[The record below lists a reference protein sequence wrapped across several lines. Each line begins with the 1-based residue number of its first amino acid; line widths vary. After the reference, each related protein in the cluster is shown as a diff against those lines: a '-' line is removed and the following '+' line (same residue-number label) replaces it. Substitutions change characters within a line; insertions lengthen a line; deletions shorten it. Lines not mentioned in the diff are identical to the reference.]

1 MTKKILAW
9 LLAAMMLLSLAACA
23 AKETPDAED
32 TKEESSAVQETP
44 DTTEDQ
50 PEVTKPSDEETDKTD
65 TEAEKP
71 DTEPDEADPED
82 TTTEDS
88 KPETSEPEDTQPEDT
103 TTTTEE
109 SSDDELMVD
118 PPAENKVDLAA
129 VRTAIVDQ
137 LGLTDPLNLDTDALN
152 NLYGIDPSLV
162 AQSAS
167 FTVAAGTFPDEV
179 IMVEAV
185 SDEAVATIQEKLQS
199 RLDQVLVQS
208 QSYDAE
214 NYKAA
219 QSCQVR
225 VNGRFVSLILSP
237 KQADI
242 AAIYA
247 SYVG

>member
-9 LLAAMMLLSLAACA
+9 LLAAMMVLSLAACA

-109 SSDDELMVD
+109 PSDGELMVD

-137 LGLTDPLNLDTDALN
+137 LGLSDPLNLDTDALN

-179 IMVEAV
+179 VMVEAV

-199 RLDQVLVQS
+199 RLDEVLVQS

>member
-1 MTKKILAW
+1 MTKKMLAW
-9 LLAAMMLLSLAACA
+9 LLAAMMVLSLAACA

-32 TKEESSAVQETP
+32 TKEDTSTVQETP
-44 DTTEDQ
+44 NTTEDQ
-50 PEVTKPSDEETDKTD
+50 PEVTEPSDEETDKTD

-82 TTTEDS
+82 TTTEES

-109 SSDDELMVD
+109 PSDDELMVD

-179 IMVEAV
+179 VMVEAV
-185 SDEAVATIQEKLQS
+185 SDEAVAAIQEKLQS

>member
-9 LLAAMMLLSLAACA
+9 LLAAMMVLSLAACA

-44 DTTEDQ
+44 DPTEDQ

-109 SSDDELMVD
+109 PSDGEIMVD

-137 LGLTDPLNLDTDALN
+137 LGLSDPLNLDTDALN
-152 NLYGIDPSLV
+152 NLYGIDPSLI

-179 IMVEAV
+179 VMVEAV

-199 RLDQVLVQS
+199 RLDEVLVQS

>member
-9 LLAAMMLLSLAACA
+9 LLAAMMVLSLAACA

-44 DTTEDQ
+44 DPTEDQ

-88 KPETSEPEDTQPEDT
+88 KPETSEPEDTQPEDP

-109 SSDDELMVD
+109 PSDGELMVD

-137 LGLTDPLNLDTDALN
+137 LGLSDPLNLDTDALN

-179 IMVEAV
+179 VMVEAV
-185 SDEAVATIQEKLQS
+185 SDEAVASIQEKLQS

>member
-9 LLAAMMLLSLAACA
+9 LLAAMMVLSLAACA

-109 SSDDELMVD
+109 PSDDELMVD

-137 LGLTDPLNLDTDALN
+137 LGLSDPLNLDTDALN
-152 NLYGIDPSLV
+152 NLYGIDPSLI

-179 IMVEAV
+179 VMVEAV
-185 SDEAVATIQEKLQS
+185 SDEAVASIQEKLQS

>member
-9 LLAAMMLLSLAACA
+9 LLAAVRVLSLAACA

-109 SSDDELMVD
+109 PSDDELMVD

-137 LGLTDPLNLDTDALN
+137 LGLTDPLNLDADALN

-185 SDEAVATIQEKLQS
+185 SDEAVASIQEKLQS
-199 RLDQVLVQS
+199 RLDEVLVQS

>member
-9 LLAAMMLLSLAACA
+9 LLAAMMVLSLAACA

-50 PEVTKPSDEETDKTD
+50 PEVAKPSDEETDKTD

-88 KPETSEPEDTQPEDT
+88 KPETSEPEDTQPEDP

-109 SSDDELMVD
+109 PSDGELMVD

-179 IMVEAV
+179 VMVEAV

-199 RLDQVLVQS
+199 RLDEVLVQS
-208 QSYDAE
+208 QNYDAE

>member
-1 MTKKILAW
+1 MTKRLLAW
-9 LLAAMMLLSLAACA
+9 LLAAMMVLSLAACA

-32 TKEESSAVQETP
+32 TKEDTSTVQETP

-50 PEVTKPSDEETDKTD
+50 PTEPVADEGDTADKED
-65 TEAEKP
+65 EKP
-71 DTEPDEADPED
+71 EDTEPTDSAPED
-82 TTTEDS
+82 TTPEDTQ
-88 KPETSEPEDTQPEDT
+88 PEDTTPEDTQPEDT

-109 SSDDELMVD
+109 PSDDELMVD
-118 PPAENKVDLAA
+118 PPAENQVDLAA

-137 LGLTDPLNLDTDALN
+137 LGLTDPLNLDADALN
-152 NLYGIDPSLV
+152 NLYGIDPSLI

-179 IMVEAV
+179 VMVEAV

-242 AAIYA
+242 AAIYT

>member
-109 SSDDELMVD
+109 PSDDELMVD

-137 LGLTDPLNLDTDALN
+137 LGLVDPLNLDADALSQTMGTQISIQLEVKADGTFVVDSAMPELN
-152 NLYGIDPSLV
+152 RQETISGTWSQEEDTLTFATDSEELPVTLSDGLLTLEQDGQSLV
-162 AQSAS
+162 
-167 FTVAAGTFPDEV
+167 F
-179 IMVEAV
+179 
-185 SDEAVATIQEKLQS
+185 EKT
-199 RLDQVLVQS
+199 
-208 QSYDAE
+208 
-214 NYKAA
+214 
-219 QSCQVR
+219 
-225 VNGRFVSLILSP
+225 
-237 KQADI
+237 
-242 AAIYA
+242 
-247 SYVG
+247 

>member
-9 LLAAMMLLSLAACA
+9 LLAAMMVLSLAACA

-109 SSDDELMVD
+109 PSDDELMVD

-137 LGLTDPLNLDTDALN
+137 LGLTDPLNLDADALN
-152 NLYGIDPSLV
+152 NLYGIDPSLI

-179 IMVEAV
+179 VMVEAV

-199 RLDQVLVQS
+199 RLDEVLVQS
-208 QSYDAE
+208 QNYDAE

>member
-109 SSDDELMVD
+109 PSDDELMVD

-199 RLDQVLVQS
+199 RLDEVLVQS

>member
-9 LLAAMMLLSLAACA
+9 LLAAMMVLSLAACA

-109 SSDDELMVD
+109 PSDDELMVD

-152 NLYGIDPSLV
+152 NLYGIDPSLI

-199 RLDQVLVQS
+199 RLDEVLVQS

>member
-9 LLAAMMLLSLAACA
+9 LLAAMMVLSLAACA

-109 SSDDELMVD
+109 PSDDELMVD

-152 NLYGIDPSLV
+152 NLYGIDPSLI

-179 IMVEAV
+179 VMVEAV

-199 RLDQVLVQS
+199 RLDEVLVQS

>member
-9 LLAAMMLLSLAACA
+9 LLAAMMVLSLAACA
-23 AKETPDAED
+23 AKETSDAED
-32 TKEESSAVQETP
+32 TKEDTSTVQETP
-44 DTTEDQ
+44 DTTEDE
-50 PEVTKPSDEETDKTD
+50 PEVTEPVEEELDKTD
-65 TEAEKP
+65 AEDEKP
-71 DTEPDEADPED
+71 DAEDTQPEETVPED
-82 TTTEDS
+82 TT
-88 KPETSEPEDTQPEDT
+88 PEDTQPEDT
-103 TTTTEE
+103 TPEDTQPTTEE
-109 SSDDELMVD
+109 PSDGELMVD
-118 PPAENKVDLAA
+118 PPAETKVDLAA

-137 LGLTDPLNLDTDALN
+137 LGFTDPLNLDTDAIA
-152 NLYGIDPSLV
+152 NLYGIDASQV

-167 FTVAAGTFPDEV
+167 FTVASGTFPDEV

-185 SDEAVATIQEKLQS
+185 DDAAVAAIQEKLQS
-199 RLDQVLVQS
+199 HLDQVLVQS

-214 NYKAA
+214 NLKAA

-242 AAIYA
+242 AAVYE

>member
-109 SSDDELMVD
+109 PSDDELMVD

-185 SDEAVATIQEKLQS
+185 SDEAVASIQEKLQS
-199 RLDQVLVQS
+199 RLDEVLVQS
-208 QSYDAE
+208 QNYDAE

>member
-9 LLAAMMLLSLAACA
+9 LLAAMMVLSLAACA

-109 SSDDELMVD
+109 PSDDELMVD

-137 LGLTDPLNLDTDALN
+137 LGLSDPLNLDTDALN

-179 IMVEAV
+179 VMVEAV
-185 SDEAVATIQEKLQS
+185 SDEAVASIQEKLQS

>member
-109 SSDDELMVD
+109 PSDDELMVD

-179 IMVEAV
+179 VMVEAV
-185 SDEAVATIQEKLQS
+185 SDEAVASIQEKLQS

>member
-9 LLAAMMLLSLAACA
+9 LLAAMMVLSLAACA

-109 SSDDELMVD
+109 PSDDELMVD

>member
-1 MTKKILAW
+1 MTKKMLAW
-9 LLAAMMLLSLAACA
+9 LLAAMMVLSLAACA

-32 TKEESSAVQETP
+32 TKEDTSTVQETP
-44 DTTEDQ
+44 NTTEDQ
-50 PEVTKPSDEETDKTD
+50 PEVTEPSDEETDKTD

-109 SSDDELMVD
+109 PSDDELMVD

>member
-32 TKEESSAVQETP
+32 TQEESSAVQETP

-109 SSDDELMVD
+109 PSDDELMVD

-137 LGLTDPLNLDTDALN
+137 LGLTDPLNLDADALN
-152 NLYGIDPSLV
+152 NLYGIDPSLI

-179 IMVEAV
+179 VMVEAV

-199 RLDQVLVQS
+199 RLDEVLVQS
-208 QSYDAE
+208 QNYDAE

>member
-9 LLAAMMLLSLAACA
+9 LLAAMMVLSLAACA

-109 SSDDELMVD
+109 PSDDELMVD
-118 PPAENKVDLAA
+118 PPAENKVDLVA

-137 LGLTDPLNLDTDALN
+137 LGLTDPLNLDADALN
-152 NLYGIDPSLV
+152 NLYGIDPSLI

-179 IMVEAV
+179 VMVEAV

>member
-9 LLAAMMLLSLAACA
+9 LLAAMMVLSLAACA

-109 SSDDELMVD
+109 PSDGEIMVD

-179 IMVEAV
+179 VMVEAV
-185 SDEAVATIQEKLQS
+185 SDEAVASIQEKLQS

-242 AAIYA
+242 AAVYA
-247 SYVG
+247 TYVG

>member
-9 LLAAMMLLSLAACA
+9 LLAAMMVLSLAACA

-109 SSDDELMVD
+109 PSDDELMVD

-152 NLYGIDPSLV
+152 NLYGIDPSLI

-179 IMVEAV
+179 VMVEAV

>member
-9 LLAAMMLLSLAACA
+9 LLAAMMVLSLAACA

-109 SSDDELMVD
+109 PSDDELMVD

-185 SDEAVATIQEKLQS
+185 SDEAVASIQEKLQS

>member
-23 AKETPDAED
+23 AKETPDVED

-109 SSDDELMVD
+109 PSDDELMVD

-137 LGLTDPLNLDTDALN
+137 LGLTDPLNLDADALN
-152 NLYGIDPSLV
+152 NLYGIDPSLI

-199 RLDQVLVQS
+199 RLDEVLVQS

>member
-9 LLAAMMLLSLAACA
+9 LLAAMMVLSLAACA

-109 SSDDELMVD
+109 PSDDELMVD

-199 RLDQVLVQS
+199 RLDEVLVQS
-208 QSYDAE
+208 QNYDAE

>member
-9 LLAAMMLLSLAACA
+9 LLAAMMVLSLAACA

-109 SSDDELMVD
+109 PSDGELMVD

-137 LGLTDPLNLDTDALN
+137 LGLSDPLNLDTDALN

-179 IMVEAV
+179 VMVEAV

>member
-9 LLAAMMLLSLAACA
+9 LLAAMMVLSLAACA

-109 SSDDELMVD
+109 PADDELMVD
-118 PPAENKVDLAA
+118 PPAENQVDLAA

-137 LGLTDPLNLDTDALN
+137 MGLTDPLNLDADALN
-152 NLYGIDPSLV
+152 NLYGIDPSLI

-179 IMVEAV
+179 VMVEAV

>member
-9 LLAAMMLLSLAACA
+9 LLAAMMVLSLAACA

-109 SSDDELMVD
+109 PSDGEIMVD

-179 IMVEAV
+179 VMVEAV
-185 SDEAVATIQEKLQS
+185 SDEAVASIQEKLQS

>member
-9 LLAAMMLLSLAACA
+9 LLAAMMVLSLAACA

-50 PEVTKPSDEETDKTD
+50 PEVTEPSDEETDKTD

-109 SSDDELMVD
+109 PSDDELMVD

-152 NLYGIDPSLV
+152 NLYGIDPSLI

-179 IMVEAV
+179 VMVEAV

>member
-109 SSDDELMVD
+109 PSDDELMVD

-185 SDEAVATIQEKLQS
+185 SDEAVASIQEKLQS
-199 RLDQVLVQS
+199 RLDQVMVQS

>member
-9 LLAAMMLLSLAACA
+9 LLAAMMVLSLAACA

-109 SSDDELMVD
+109 PSDDELMVD
-118 PPAENKVDLAA
+118 PPAENQVDLAA

-137 LGLTDPLNLDTDALN
+137 LGLTDPLNLDADALN
-152 NLYGIDPSLV
+152 NLYGIDPSLI

-179 IMVEAV
+179 VMVEAV

>member
-9 LLAAMMLLSLAACA
+9 ILAAMMVLSLAACA

-50 PEVTKPSDEETDKTD
+50 PEVTKPSDEETDK
-65 TEAEKP
+65 P
-71 DTEPDEADPED
+71 DTEPDEADPEH

-109 SSDDELMVD
+109 PSDDELMVD

-137 LGLTDPLNLDTDALN
+137 LGLVDPLNLDADALN
-152 NLYGIDPSLV
+152 NLYGIDPRLI

-179 IMVEAV
+179 VMVEAV
-185 SDEAVATIQEKLQS
+185 SDEAVASIQEKLQS
-199 RLDQVLVQS
+199 RLDEVLVQS
-208 QSYDAE
+208 QNYDAE

>member
-9 LLAAMMLLSLAACA
+9 LLAAMMVLSLAACA

-109 SSDDELMVD
+109 PSDDELMVD

-137 LGLTDPLNLDTDALN
+137 LGLTDPLNLDADALN

-162 AQSAS
+162 AQ
-167 FTVAAGTFPDEV
+167 
-179 IMVEAV
+179 
-185 SDEAVATIQEKLQS
+185 
-199 RLDQVLVQS
+199 
-208 QSYDAE
+208 
-214 NYKAA
+214 
-219 QSCQVR
+219 
-225 VNGRFVSLILSP
+225 
-237 KQADI
+237 
-242 AAIYA
+242 
-247 SYVG
+247 

>member
-109 SSDDELMVD
+109 PSDDELMVD
-118 PPAENKVDLAA
+118 PPAENQVDLAA

-152 NLYGIDPSLV
+152 NLYGIDPSLI

>member
-9 LLAAMMLLSLAACA
+9 LLAAMMVLSLAACA

-109 SSDDELMVD
+109 PSDDELMVD
-118 PPAENKVDLAA
+118 PPAENQVDLAA

-137 LGLTDPLNLDTDALN
+137 LGLTDPLNLDADALN
-152 NLYGIDPSLV
+152 NLYGIDPSLI

>member
-1 MTKKILAW
+1 MTKKMLAW
-9 LLAAMMLLSLAACA
+9 LLAAMMVLSLAACA

-32 TKEESSAVQETP
+32 TKEDTSTVQATP

-109 SSDDELMVD
+109 PSDDELMVD

-137 LGLTDPLNLDTDALN
+137 LGLVDPLNLDADALN
-152 NLYGIDPSLV
+152 NLYGIDPSLI

-179 IMVEAV
+179 VMVEAV

-199 RLDQVLVQS
+199 RLDEVLVQS

>member
-9 LLAAMMLLSLAACA
+9 LLAAMMVLSLAACA

-109 SSDDELMVD
+109 PSDDELMVD

-152 NLYGIDPSLV
+152 NLYGIDPSLI

-179 IMVEAV
+179 VMVEAV

-199 RLDQVLVQS
+199 RLDEVLVQS
-208 QSYDAE
+208 QNYDAE

>member
-9 LLAAMMLLSLAACA
+9 LLAAMMVLSLAACA

-109 SSDDELMVD
+109 PSDDELMVD
-118 PPAENKVDLAA
+118 PPAENQVDLAA

-179 IMVEAV
+179 VMVEAV

>member
-9 LLAAMMLLSLAACA
+9 RLAAMTLLSLAACA

-32 TKEESSAVQETP
+32 TKEDSSAVQEAP
-44 DTTEDQ
+44 DPTEDQ

-109 SSDDELMVD
+109 PSDGEIMVD

-137 LGLTDPLNLDTDALN
+137 LGLSDPLNLDADALS
-152 NLYGIDPSLV
+152 NLYGIDAGLI
-162 AQSAS
+162 AQSGS

-185 SDEAVATIQEKLQS
+185 SDEDYSKL
-199 RLDQVLVQS
+199 V
-208 QSYDAE
+208 
-214 NYKAA
+214 
-219 QSCQVR
+219 
-225 VNGRFVSLILSP
+225 
-237 KQADI
+237 
-242 AAIYA
+242 
-247 SYVG
+247 